1 MHIIIGGGI
10 GEHGRNCLYIQGA
23 DGAFIV
29 DCGLMASDANPYPRL
44 SAEQIRRAKWLL
56 LTHSHQDHAGA
67 YPWLVQQGFDG
78 VTVASEETFAQL
90 PFEVSNRLAI
100 APEQTLALDGGLQV
114 SCGRSGHCVGSL
126 WFEVDFER
134 KRLFF
139 SGDYTEDT
147 LLYACDKVRGR
158 WADVAF
164 LDCGR
169 DIALGSAEAL
179 QHRILQVVSE
189 TVHAG
194 RAVILPVP
202 RFGRGLELMQLL
214 HGIGH
219 FRLDEDSQAARDS
232 VALHPDWFKAPLKDA
247 SSPGGSI
254 YFIADTQLKR
264 PGNRVTAERLL
275 HDEALILLTGH
286 SDDNSFSLKLLRTDK
301 ALFIPYPTHASDRT
315 VELLGELNSFPRII
329 RTHTDR
335 HTSPGDFEI

>member
-10 GEHGRNCLYIQGA
+10 GEHGRNCFYTEGA
-23 DGAFIV
+23 DGAFLV
-29 DCGLMASDANPYPRL
+29 DCGLMASDPSPYPRL
-44 SAEQIRRAKWLL
+44 STEQIGRVKWLL
-56 LTHSHQDHAGA
+56 LTHSHQDHTGA
-67 YPWLVQQGFDG
+67 FPWLVQQGFTG
-78 VTVASEETFAQL
+78 LTIASEETFAQL
-90 PFEVSNRLAI
+90 PFEIGNRQVI
-100 APEQTLALDGGLQV
+100 TPGETLLLEGGLRV
-114 SCGRSGHCVGSL
+114 NCGRSGHCVGSL
-126 WFEVDFER
+126 WFEVDYEQ

-158 WADVAF
+158 WADIAF

-169 DIALGSAEAL
+169 DIALGSAEVL
-179 QHRILQVVSE
+179 QHRILQVVSQ

-202 RFGRGLELMQLL
+202 RHGRGLELMQLL

-219 FRLDEDSQAARDS
+219 FRLDADSQAARDS
-232 VALHPDWFKAPLKDA
+232 VVQYPGWFKAPLKDI

-254 YFIADTQLKR
+254 YFIADTQLKK

-275 HDEALILLTGH
+275 NDEGLILLTGH
-286 SDDNSFSLKLLRTDK
+286 ADDNSFSQRLLRMDK
-301 ALFIPYPTHASDRT
+301 AQYIPYPTHASDRT
-315 VELLGELNSFPRII
+315 VELLGELNNFTRII

-335 HTSPGDFEI
+335 HASPGDFEL